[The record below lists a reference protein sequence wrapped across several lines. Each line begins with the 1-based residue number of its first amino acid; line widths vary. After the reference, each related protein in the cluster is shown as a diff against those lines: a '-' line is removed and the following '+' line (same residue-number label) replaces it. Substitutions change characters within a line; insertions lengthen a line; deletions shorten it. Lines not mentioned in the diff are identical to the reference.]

1 MGLIS
6 EFVQF
11 LSSMLKPFMDRK
23 NVNYQVKLYTNE
35 TVKLVGVPPRPMQY
49 HLKARVDDAIESMI
63 REGVIE
69 EHPPNETAPWVSCAV
84 IVPKSDSSLRITLDA
99 RNLNKALIS
108 NNYPIPSQ
116 GNVRAQLSGM
126 NYFSKLDFK
135 AAFWQLELDT
145 ESHVNNKLYRYTRLI
160 MGVKPVQ
167 AKLSAIFQTFI

>member
-6 EFVQF
+6 ELVQF
-11 LSSMLKPFMDRK
+11 LNSMLKTFMDRK
-23 NVNYQVKLYTNE
+23 NVNYQVKLYTND
-35 TVKLVGVPPRPMQY
+35 TVKLIGVPPRPIQY

-63 REGVIE
+63 SEGVIE

-84 IVPKSDSSLRITLDA
+84 IVTKSDSSFRITLDA

-108 NNYPIPSQ
+108 DNYPLPSQ
-116 GNVRAQLSGM
+116 ENVRPQLSGL
-126 NYFSKLDFK
+126 NYFSKLDLK

-167 AKLSAIFQTFI
+167 VKLSAISQTFI